1 MMQLFARCVGVMAFS
16 KRQFEAVAADPVEW
30 HVLLLSL
37 VFGGLFAQRLVGTG
51 SQDVSFFL
59 IMGLLSG
66 VGFVYASSYFLA
78 WLLQLSGQR
87 VAPHALRM
95 VLGYSLFPLIL
106 GLVLIVLGDFQ
117 VIPKLSAINF
127 VLIVLTWFL
136 NIFGIKVVSHIPWV
150 HALFVSVIP
159 ILALML
165 AIALL
170 FKIAGMVYA

>member
-1 MMQLFARCVGVMAFS
+1 MMFS
-16 KRQFEAVAADPVEW
+16 KKQFEEVAADPVEW

-37 VFGGLFAQRLVGTG
+37 VFGGLFAQRLIGTG
-51 SQDVSFFL
+51 SQDISFFL
-59 IMGLLSG
+59 VMGLLSG

-95 VLGYSLFPLIL
+95 VLGYSLFPFIL
-106 GLVLIVLGDFQ
+106 GLIFIVLGDFQ
-117 VIPKLSAINF
+117 AIPKLSAINF
-127 VLIVLTWFL
+127 VLIVQTWVL
-136 NIFGIKVVSHIPWV
+136 NIYGIKVVSNIPWI
-150 HALFVSVIP
+150 HAFFVSVIP

-170 FKIAGMVYA
+170 FKIAGDVLL